1 MMEKALVEYL
11 ANALWQVPVIVAG
24 ASMLLWAVGADLRTR
39 HRVWLAALA
48 LALLLPLRGMSW
60 GEGTRQAV
68 LPPPLPAMIVV
79 SQAEAAPAV
88 IDAVEDE
95 PEALETAPP
104 VAERSSLPS
113 LPSLEIGSSTGKWLA
128 RLYLATIAFGLFR
141 VARSWIAAR
150 TLLRRSDPLHLPARE
165 MAIFAQ
171 VAHRQGQDLPRLRQS
186 AETAS
191 PLVIGAFR
199 PVLVLPEGFLQLKDD
214 EVVAALSHELAHVER
229 RDYLVNLLCQF
240 AVLPLLW
247 HPATH
252 LVLRRIRDTREM
264 ICDGVAASHMRSPLR
279 YAACLVSFA
288 LRALDGPRPLAQA
301 VSMFD
306 NQVLEDRIIKLTEKP
321 VPAAPRARM
330 LRFGAGSAGL
340 AMALAL
346 ALMFRVTPTF
356 AEPPAVSE
364 PSSPV
369 QPVEPPTPLAPPAAL
384 PPPAPPSP
392 PGIDRIEMQKSI
404 EAEAKERANQQRR
417 IARKQAEATAEAE
430 REKAQAAA
438 EAQRDR
444 DEAQREA
451 QQAAREAQREA
462 QQAAREAEREARQ
475 AAREHADEIRR
486 QVQEAMRGA
495 DMEKMRRDVEK
506 ATAFTHSPEFTQ
518 QMAQLHA
525 NMQELNANM
534 AQLHQH
540 MEELKQQM
548 RHLDRTEPM

>member
-60 GEGTRQAV
+60 SEGTREAV
-68 LPPPLPAMIVV
+68 PPPLPVMMVV
-79 SQAEAAPAV
+79 SQAEGAPAPAV
-88 IDAVEDE
+88 IYAVEDG

-104 VAERSSLPS
+104 VAERRFLPS
-113 LPSLEIGSSTGKWLA
+113 LPSLDIGSATGKWLV

-141 VARSWIAAR
+141 LGRSWIAAG
-150 TLLRRSDPLHLPARE
+150 TLVRRAEPLHLPARD

-171 VAHRQGQDLPRLRQS
+171 VAQRQGQDLPRLRQS

-199 PVLVLPEGFLQLKDD
+199 PVLVLPEGFLKLKDD

-229 RDYLVNLLCQF
+229 RDYLVNLICQF
-240 AVLPLLW
+240 AALPLFW

-321 VPAAPRARM
+321 VAVAPRARM
-330 LRFGAGSAGL
+330 LRLGAGSAGL
-340 AMALAL
+340 ALALAL

-369 QPVEPPTPLAPPAAL
+369 QPVEPPTPLAPPVAL
-384 PPPAPPSP
+384 PPPAPLPP

-404 EAEAKERANQQRR
+404 EAETKERASQQRR
-417 IARKQAEATAEAE
+417 TA
-430 REKAQAAA
+430 REKAAAAA

-444 DEAQREA
+444 DEVQREA

-486 QVQEAMRGA
+486 QVQEAMRGV
-495 DMEKMRRDVEK
+495 DMDKVRRDVDK
-506 ATAFTHSPEFTQ
+506 ATAFAHSPEFTQ

-534 AQLHQH
+534 AQLHKH